1 MQLRSSCECSATA
14 LKDFQDM
21 KEYCYILDF
30 RRDCLQMLGIEDYNE
45 KHLCQI
51 IVAGLSD
58 RYSEIKNL

>member
-1 MQLRSSCECSATA
+1 
-14 LKDFQDM
+14 M